1 VNPLM
6 NVRRRVCV
14 VVTNRASYARIKTLL
29 RAVQNHPNLELHLV
43 LSASMLLHRF
53 GHAGDVVRSDGFS
66 PVASVHC
73 VVEGGTPGTMAKTT
87 GLAIMELASL
97 FERLQPDLVLT
108 IADRF
113 ETLATAV
120 AASYLNLPL
129 VHTQGGEVTGSI
141 DESVRHAVTKL
152 AHLHFPATELARRN
166 IIRMGEQPESV
177 HLTGCPSIDA
187 IVGIDL
193 RPLDVQFF
201 ERVGVGGPID
211 TRSPYL
217 LVLQHPV
224 TTEYASAEQQIHAT
238 LDAVSRYELPAIW
251 MWPNMDAGS
260 DAASKVLRHFRE
272 VNREAKIHFFT
283 NLSVEDFAR
292 VLNNAACIVGNS
304 SSALREA
311 SYLGTPAVNI
321 GSRQGGRERALNVV
335 DVDHNA
341 DAISAAIER
350 QVAHGRFPRSTLF
363 GDGHAAEKMVEVL
376 ATVQISLQKR
386 LSYVDQ

>member
-1 VNPLM
+1 M
-6 NVRRRVCV
+6 GVRRRVCV

-29 RAVQNHPNLELHLV
+29 RAVQNHPNLELQLV

-53 GHAGDVVRSDGFS
+53 GHAEDVVRSDGFE
-66 PVASVHC
+66 PMASVHC
-73 VVEGGTPGTMAKTT
+73 VVEGGTPSTMAKTT

-97 FERLQPDLVLT
+97 FERLQPDLVVT

-141 DESVRHAVTKL
+141 DESVRHAITKL
-152 AHLHFPATELARRN
+152 AHLHFPATERAKRN
-166 IIRMGEQPESV
+166 IIRMGEQPDAV

-187 IVGIDL
+187 IEGVDL
-193 RPLDVQFF
+193 NPLDAQFF
-201 ERVGVGGPID
+201 ERVGVGGSID

-224 TTEYASAEQQIHAT
+224 TTEYNSAEQQIQAT
-238 LDAVSRYELPAIW
+238 LDAVRRYDLPTIW

-272 VNREAKIHFFT
+272 VSRQAKVHFFT
-283 NLSVEDFAR
+283 NLGVEDFAR
-292 VLNNAACIVGNS
+292 VLNNAACVVGNS
-304 SSALREA
+304 SSALREG

-321 GSRQGGRERALNVV
+321 GSRQGGRERASNVV
-335 DVDHNA
+335 DVDH
-341 DAISAAIER
+341 DVDEISAAIER
-350 QVAHGRFPRSTLF
+350 QVVHGRYPRSTLF

-376 ATVQISLQKR
+376 AVAQISLQKR
-386 LSYVDQ
+386 LSYVD